1 MHPKLTALG
10 EASLKGW
17 RGRMARPVANAVARR
32 SDFSA
37 DQVRAVFGLAF
48 FALSVYLLSRPEPI
62 GPSAFAAANEWPCS
76 VRPIGDPTAPSP

>member
-48 FALSVYLLSRPEPI
+48 FALSVYLLAST
-62 GPSAFAAANEWPCS
+62 
-76 VRPIGDPTAPSP
+76 VRRALQSEELTDLE